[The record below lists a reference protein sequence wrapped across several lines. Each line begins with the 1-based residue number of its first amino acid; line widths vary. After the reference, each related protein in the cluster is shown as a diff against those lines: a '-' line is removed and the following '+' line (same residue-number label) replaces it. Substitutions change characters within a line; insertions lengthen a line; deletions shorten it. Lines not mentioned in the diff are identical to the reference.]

1 MKDGQPLTTDG
12 SSYYTLT
19 RTVTDRTTSTY
30 SNVLTVSGA
39 ANGGVASTYTCTV
52 ANELGSN
59 SSDLEVAGEFVYRAA
74 HSVHML
80 YITHL

>member
-19 RTVTDRTTSTY
+19 QTVTDRTTSTY
-30 SNVLTVSGA
+30 SNVLTVSEA
-39 ANGGVASTYTCTV
+39 APGGVAGTYTCTV

-59 SSDLEVAGEFVYRAA
+59 SSELNVAGEFV
-74 HSVHML
+74 
-80 YITHL
+80 